1 MTPTLPLELV
11 PGKGHK
17 YCILPLLVPYQ
28 LYFAV
33 RCTKPLNLTAEPA
46 GSRGLT
52 LHWRYPPYM
61 GGMTE
66 MLCYR
71 ILYAAEEDQKNTVR
85 ITNSAAP
92 ERTLNLTG
100 YVKIKALSTLVPEV
114 FFCREETRQ
123 GRERSGERKPLV
135 AGDATLTIMLR

>member
-33 RCTKPLNLTAEPA
+33 RCTKPLNLTVEPA

-52 LHWRYPPYM
+52 LQWLYPPYM
-61 GGMTE
+61 GDMTQI
-66 MLCYR
+66 LCYR
-71 ILYAAEEDQKNTVR
+71 ILYAAEEDKKNTVR
-85 ITNSAAP
+85 ITDSAAP
-92 ERTLNLTG
+92 ERTLN
-100 YVKIKALSTLVPEV
+100 
-114 FFCREETRQ
+114 
-123 GRERSGERKPLV
+123 
-135 AGDATLTIMLR
+135 